1 MRGSGGSSELLQ
13 ESFLGH
19 GGDGLMVGTDGS
31 CRSSPTLMASC
42 WMEWNHARLPQ
53 VLLPTSGPILLSSP
67 STHTE
72 SSSLGKIHVYAE
84 VPSGAD
90 GVNKA

>member
-19 GGDGLMVGTDGS
+19 GGDGLMVGTDGP
-31 CRSSPTLMASC
+31 CRSSPTLMAL
-42 WMEWNHARLPQ
+42 RLPQ

-67 STHTE
+67 STHSE
-72 SSSLGKIHVYAE
+72 SSSLGKIRVYAE
-84 VPSGAD
+84 VPLGAD